1 MIPLND
7 SEPNRYIR
15 LPVMT
20 LTIITINCIVMLI
33 VFSSS
38 PSVEALLPTMRKYG
52 AIPTVILARQGGASL
67 TSITHLF
74 LHGGLWHLFGNMLG
88 LWVYGRRV
96 EDMCGPVRFLLFYLT
111 CGVFANI
118 ISTMAQAQSDIPTI
132 GASGALFGVM
142 GAYLI
147 LFPKGR
153 IRTLVVLGVIP
164 IFPRIRASWL
174 ILFFLLLELP
184 PAFNILFRQA
194 DYQIGHWAHLG
205 GFIAS
210 LSIMFFIRPEA
221 FQRYR
226 NDLPL

>member
-20 LTIITINCIVMLI
+20 LTIITINSIVMLL
-33 VFSSS
+33 VFSSG
-38 PSVEALLPTMRKYG
+38 PNGNTLLPTARKFG
-52 AIPTVILARQGGASL
+52 TIPAVILSQQGAASL

-74 LHGGLWHLFGNMLG
+74 LHGGLWHLLGNMLG

-96 EDMCGPVRFLLFYLT
+96 EDMCGPIRFLLFYLT
-111 CGVFANI
+111 CGVFASV
-118 ISTMAQAQSDIPTI
+118 ISTLAQAQSDIPTI

-147 LFPKGR
+147 LFPRGR
-153 IRTLVVLGVIP
+153 IRTLVILGIIP
-164 IFPRIRASWL
+164 IFPRIRAYWL
-174 ILFFLLLELP
+174 IFYFFLLELP
-184 PAFNILFRQA
+184 PAFNILFRHA

-205 GFIAS
+205 GFVAS
-210 LSIMFFIRPEA
+210 LSVMLFIRPEA
-221 FQRYR
+221 FQRYL